1 MTLVDLTY
9 YDDAFQKQR
18 EMQDEAMWINGL
30 YTLEALN
37 VVLGNF
43 FAPKG
48 APPKE
53 YRDTPILTE
62 MREKNRILTEEE
74 KQEQINILFGNLE
87 NMQKKF
93 EAAHGDKQNA

>member
-9 YDDAFQKQR
+9 YDDAFQQQR
-18 EMQDEAMWINGL
+18 EIHDEEMWLNGF

-48 APPKE
+48 AKTKE
-53 YRDTPILTE
+53 YRDKPILTE
-62 MREKNRILTEEE
+62 MREKNRVLTEEE

-87 NMQKKF
+87 IMQRNF
-93 EAAHGDKQNA
+93 ESAHGDKHNA

>member
-1 MTLVDLTY
+1 MTLVDLSY
-9 YDDAFQKQR
+9 YDDAFKQKR
-18 EMQDEAMWINGL
+18 EMQDEAMWLNGF

-43 FAPKG
+43 FADKN
-48 APPKE
+48 AQKLK

-62 MREKNRILTEEE
+62 MREKNRVLTEEE
-74 KQEQINILFGNLE
+74 KQEQIQILFGNLE

-93 EAAHGDKQNA
+93 ESVHGDKQNA